1 MARKK
6 PERYLKRQPKK
17 LKLRA
22 KILIV
27 CEGQKTEKE
36 YFEYL
41 KKKYRL
47 NTAEVKIKE
56 DGGSSPNS
64 VFKDA
69 LNLYNESLER
79 NQIAYDAVYC
89 VYDQDEFSQHAD
101 VKNKINQQKNFNLI
115 FSNPCFEVWYLF
127 HDDKL
132 TKPFIKAGSKTASH
146 QAKSKANKLLKDAGS
161 SYLEF
166 LFSRTDQA
174 IENAKSNAKQ
184 KINNPYTD
192 VYKLV
197 ESMLEI
203 TKTESKP

>member
-47 NTAEVKIKE
+47 TTAEVKIKE

-69 LNLYNESLER
+69 LYLYNESLER
-79 NQIAYDAVYC
+79 NQVAYDAVYC

-101 VKNKINQQKNFNLI
+101 VKNKIKQQKDFNLI

-127 HDDKL
+127 HDSKL
-132 TKPFIKAGSKTASH
+132 TKPFMKSGSKTAS
-146 QAKSKANKLLKDAGS
+146 QQVKSEANKLLKSAGS
-161 SYLEF
+161 KYLEF
-166 LFSRTDQA
+166 LFDRTDQA
-174 IENAKSNAKQ
+174 IENARNNSKQ
-184 KINNPYTD
+184 NIDNPYTD
-192 VYKLV
+192 VHKLV
-197 ESMLEI
+197 EEMLKI
-203 TKTESKP
+203 TKIKP